1 MSETEV
7 SGMGHYVGLIQKDT
21 DSDFG
26 VSFPDLPGVIIAG
39 LTFDDA
45 LDMAEEALALHLEG
59 LAKDGDASPE
69 PSSLEQIMSDPDNR
83 SKVAILVSV
92 KDDQP
97 KVIRGHVT

>member
-1 MSETEV
+1 
-7 SGMGHYVGLIQKDT
+7 MGHYVGLIYKDT

-26 VSFPDLPGVIIAG
+26 VSFPDLPGVITAG
-39 LTFDDA
+39 LTFDEA
-45 LDMAEEALALHLEG
+45 LDTLALHLEG
-59 LAKDGDASPE
+59 LAEDGDASPE

-92 KDDQP
+92 KDDRP

>member
-7 SGMGHYVGLIQKDT
+7 SGMGHYVGLIYKDT

-26 VSFPDLPGVIIAG
+26 VSFPDLPGVITAG
-39 LTFDDA
+39 LTFDEA
-45 LDMAEEALALHLEG
+45 LDTLALHLEG
-59 LAKDGDASPE
+59 LAEDGDASPE

-92 KDDQP
+92 KDDRP